1 MPWSKQKALDLIRQL
16 GVVSIVRVSS
26 TEDAPRA
33 VEAIVAGGLNVVEI
47 TMTVPN
53 ALRVLERVA
62 GQMGDKVLIGGG
74 TVLDPESCRAA
85 LLSGAEFIVTPSVNP
100 NVIEMARRYGKVVIP
115 GALTPTEILLAW
127 QSGADLVKIF
137 PCEPVGGPRYLKAL
151 RSPFPHI
158 EFVPTG
164 GVDLK
169 TTPEYIKAGAAAVAV
184 GGELVS
190 SAALREGRLDVITES
205 ARRYLEA
212 VRLARETGR

>member
-1 MPWSKQKALDLIRQL
+1 MSWSKQKALDLIRKL

-62 GQMGDKVLIGGG
+62 GQVGDKVLIGGG
-74 TVLDPESCRAA
+74 TILDPESCRAA
-85 LLSGAEFIVTPSVNP
+85 LLSGAEFIVTPSVDP
-100 NVIEMARRYGKVVIP
+100 KVIEMARRYSKVTIP
-115 GALTPTEILLAW
+115 GALTPTEIVLAW
-127 QSGADLVKIF
+127 QSGADMVKIF
-137 PCEPVGGPRYLKAL
+137 PCEPVGGPRYIKAL

-169 TTPEYIKAGAAAVAV
+169 TTPDYIKAGAAAVAV
-184 GGELVS
+184 GGEMVS
-190 SAALREGRLDVITES
+190 ATALREGKLEVITEN
-205 ARRYLEA
+205 ARLYLEA
-212 VRLARETGR
+212 VRSARQALA